1 MINRFRYVIPAIL
14 LLCKVVFSQNE
25 FTLQPGTVVVPV
37 DGDRAKELIMT
48 EDEYT
53 AVFSRFDLQSKSLK
67 AEDAALEDYFK
78 VSTDGVLPWLSE
90 DIENIKKVA
99 EYVNKKIKGLG
110 LKLALPPRIEVIKSN
125 MKSEGGAAGY
135 TRGNYIVL
143 SRSYVGSY
151 SASLR
156 DLFIHELFHI
166 LSRNDKITS
175 EKIYNSLG
183 FKMCNEVAYPPEV
196 AERRISNP
204 DAPFNNYYITV
215 DYENKPVEVMLIL
228 YSSKSYE
235 GGSFF
240 PYMQVGLLV
249 VEGEEFSKSPVYRD
263 GKPLIL
269 QTTDVNNFYE
279 QVGRNTGYILH
290 AEEIS
295 ADHFVMLLTG
305 EKGLANPELIESMKN
320 VMK

>member
-1 MINRFRYVIPAIL
+1 MISRFRYVVPAL
-14 LLCKVVFSQNE
+14 LLFSSVIFSQNE

-37 DGDRAKELIMT
+37 DGDRAKELVIT

-53 AVFSRFDLQSKSLK
+53 TRFSRFDLQSKSLK
-67 AEDAALEDYFK
+67 LEDATIEDYFR
-78 VSTDGVLPWLSE
+78 VSADGIQPWMSE
-90 DIENIKKVA
+90 EIENIKKTT
-99 EYVNKKIKGLG
+99 EYVNRKINELG
-110 LKLALPPRIEVIKSN
+110 LKLVLPPKIEVIKSN

-143 SRSYVGSY
+143 SRSYTGTY

-166 LSRNDKITS
+166 LSRNDQLLS
-175 EKIYNSLG
+175 EKVYNTIG
-183 FKMCNEVAYPPEV
+183 FKKCNEVAYPPEF
-196 AERRISNP
+196 ADKRISNP
-204 DAPFNNYYITV
+204 DAPFNNYYVTV
-215 DYENKPVEVMLIL
+215 EYEGKPVEVMLIL

-249 VEGEEFSKSPVYRD
+249 VEGDEMNKTPVYED
-263 GKPLIL
+263 GKPLVL
-269 QTTDVNNFYE
+269 QTSDVNNFYE

-305 EKGLANPELIESMKN
+305 EKGLANPELIEAMKN